1 MNFEMLLG
9 LIRHLLTFGGGWM
22 VAKGFFDEATMN
34 ELVGAAMTVIGAIWS
49 VVQKKAI
56 A

>member
-1 MNFEMLLG
+1 MSKEMVAG

-34 ELVGAAMTVIGAIWS
+34 EVVGAVITILGAAWS
-49 VVQKKAI
+49 VYQKRQAQ
-56 A
+56 